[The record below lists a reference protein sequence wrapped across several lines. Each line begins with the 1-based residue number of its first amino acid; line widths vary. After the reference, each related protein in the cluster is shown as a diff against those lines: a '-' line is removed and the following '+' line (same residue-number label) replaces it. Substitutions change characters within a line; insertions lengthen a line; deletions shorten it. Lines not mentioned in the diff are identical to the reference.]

1 MAAKL
6 IITVGLPCSGKSTW
20 AANDLDRGYSDRI
33 VCMDDIRAFLNAEFP
48 DDEGLVKN
56 IRDEMIRNYLSRGLT
71 VISSDTNLSPKT
83 RARLRRIAEA
93 FEADIQVQDFT
104 DVPIETC
111 LERNADRW
119 RRGDFKVPDE
129 AIIRMHEQYLK
140 NQSRPL
146 QNP

>member
-1 MAAKL
+1 
-6 IITVGLPCSGKSTW
+6 
-20 AANDLDRGYSDRI
+20 
-33 VCMDDIRAFLNAEFP
+33 MDDIRTFLNAEFP

-104 DVPIETC
+104 DVPIQVC
-111 LERNADRW
+111 LERNRDRYE
-119 RRGDFKVPDE
+119 RGDFKVPDE
-129 AIIRMHEQYLK
+129 AIIDMYERFIKEP
-140 NQSRPL
+140 SR
-146 QNP
+146 